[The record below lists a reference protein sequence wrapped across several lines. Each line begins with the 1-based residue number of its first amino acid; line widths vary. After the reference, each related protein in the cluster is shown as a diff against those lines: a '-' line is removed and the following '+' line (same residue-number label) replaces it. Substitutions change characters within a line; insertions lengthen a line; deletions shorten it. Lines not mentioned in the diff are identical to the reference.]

1 MNIKNLSEA
10 VLNDNSMNNII
21 YYFNG
26 ESHPYIQLNASGTT
40 DAQHTDTVLTGS
52 KDSPIRELKDKVSGV
67 IDFSYHPPVSKRYSE
82 YFKNILKYT
91 RKYDI
96 KIILKI

>member
-1 MNIKNLSEA
+1 MNERQYKKSRKKINKVCILDEFFLLDYTPEEYQNYLEDIEEYS
-10 VLNDNSMNNII
+10 
-21 YYFNG
+21 YRHHRFKHY
-26 ESHPYIQLNASGTT
+26 
-40 DAQHTDTVLTGS
+40 
-52 KDSPIRELKDKVSGV
+52 KDKVSGV
-67 IDFSYHPPVSKRYSE
+67 IDFSYHPTVSKRYSE

>member
-26 ESHPYIQLNASGTT
+26 KSHPYIQLNASGTT
-40 DAQHTDTVLTGS
+40 DAQHTDTVLT
-52 KDSPIRELKDKVSGV
+52 
-67 IDFSYHPPVSKRYSE
+67 
-82 YFKNILKYT
+82 
-91 RKYDI
+91 
-96 KIILKI
+96 